1 MFEDTIIAVSTPMDY
16 GALGIVRLSGDK
28 ALPIA
33 NKIFKPKKAGKKITP
48 RQPILGNLF
57 SFNRKD
63 IFEEAYLT
71 FFPAPHTYTREDVV
85 EISCHGNPLILEE
98 VIRLGIRSGARHARP
113 GEFTLRAYLRGRI
126 DILQAE
132 AINDIIM
139 ASSLNQVKISM
150 GQVYGGLSKKISSLR
165 SQVIHLLSQIEAL
178 IEFPEEGFSI
188 SSRKI
193 IQTLEHLIK
202 NVQKLIESYQLGK
215 ILEKGLSI
223 AITGRTN
230 VGKSTLFNSLL
241 KSDRAI
247 VTPYP
252 GTTRDYL
259 SEKIKIK
266 NALFN
271 LVDMAGIDHAE
282 LPAEIEAVKKGRKIS
297 TEADGILLILDTSR
311 KESTEDIQLI
321 EKYKKKKTLLLFNKI
336 DLPQKMNTKRMKN
349 LAENLPCLE
358 ISALKKINL
367 DKLKDTIHEVFIPD
381 IKKGDEIILHLRQ
394 KLLLEDMLSAL
405 KEGIRLLKE
414 GYSEEIYIEEFRKT
428 LPLIGQ
434 LTGEIRTNEIIENIF
449 NNFCVGK

>member
-33 NKIFKPKKAGKKITP
+33 NKIFKPKKAGKKITS

-139 ASSLNQVKISM
+139 ASSLSQVKISM
-150 GQVYGGLSKKISSLR
+150 GQVYGALSKKISSLR
-165 SQVIHLLSQIEAL
+165 SQIVHLLSQIEAL
-178 IEFPEEGFSI
+178 IEFPEEGLSI
-188 SSRKI
+188 SSKKI
-193 IQTLEHLIK
+193 IQTIEHLIK

-223 AITGRTN
+223 AIPGRTN

-282 LPAEIEAVKKGRKIS
+282 LPAEIEAVKKGEKIS
-297 TEADGILLILDTSR
+297 KEADGILLILDTSR

-321 EKYKKKKTLLLFNKI
+321 EKYKKTNTILLFNKI
-336 DLPQKMNTKRMKN
+336 DLPQKMNTKKVKT

-367 DKLKDTIHEVFIPD
+367 DKLKDTIHKVFIPD

-394 KLLLEDMLSAL
+394 KLLLEDMHSAL